1 MRETAPYI
9 GDVHAFFK
17 VNSAVI
23 PHIVQIEWQICT
35 KREPFKV
42 IAAES
47 IIVNPGVPITPAT
60 TSQTKLTQARVLQE
74 GITFAEALFR
84 VSIKLKRSNK
94 NFLRIDTI
102 SNRDLDQRQKVHGC
116 LFWRLAC
123 HAADTLRCHSQQ
135 HLSP

>member
-94 NFLRIDTI
+94 KIFAYRYN
-102 SNRDLDQRQKVHGC
+102 
-116 LFWRLAC
+116 
-123 HAADTLRCHSQQ
+123 
-135 HLSP
+135 